1 MTKRAGGGGE
11 IDNECARN
19 GHNCGNYMLV
29 QKCQFIMISKGVGLG
44 PQYTIFRFSIFLG
57 GGGVTTNV
65 TIPGTDTF
73 PRSHIIFY
81 LALAVLRIRIC
92 SNSNYL
98 AGSELIRI
106 QLLVCTENVIKKL
119 KEVFGACMKTF
130 CFLLFS

>member
-1 MTKRAGGGGE
+1 MSIHYDFQG
-11 IDNECARN
+11 
-19 GHNCGNYMLV
+19 CGSGAPVYH
-29 QKCQFIMISKGVGLG
+29 
-44 PQYTIFRFSIFLG
+44 FSIFDFSG